1 MAPMTLP
8 WYPAGSLRFKKS
20 ESDSASVEL
29 KRLIGLRILV
39 GIQKFQ
45 NVVVHKSFFLHLHL
59 HLQSM
64 LNITVRIGHCTRHGA

>member
-39 GIQKFQ
+39 GIQKYLKTLLY
-45 NVVVHKSFFLHLHL
+45 VDLDRCFFLHLHL
-59 HLQSM
+59 HLDLHWQSTLDM
-64 LNITVRIGHCTRHGA
+64 MH

>member
-29 KRLIGLRILV
+29 KRLIGRPPD
-39 GIQKFQ
+39 
-45 NVVVHKSFFLHLHL
+45 
-59 HLQSM
+59 
-64 LNITVRIGHCTRHGA
+64 IGRDPKIPK